1 MFVSVMCISTG
12 CDFLISD
19 YPIQEALC
27 QEIKQQYLSFPLNDD
42 VTLSAA
48 QCIKVK
54 LKEQVQKELV

>member
-1 MFVSVMCISTG
+1 MCIGAG

-54 LKEQVQKELV
+54 PKESAQKEIG